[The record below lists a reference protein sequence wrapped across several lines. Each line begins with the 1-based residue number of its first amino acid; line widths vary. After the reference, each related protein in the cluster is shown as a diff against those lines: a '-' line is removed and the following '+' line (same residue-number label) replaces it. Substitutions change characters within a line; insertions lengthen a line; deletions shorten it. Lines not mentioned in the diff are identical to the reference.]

1 MIDPIK
7 TISRRSLML
16 GSAAAA
22 LAGTSAA
29 AWRWTSPRR
38 PGPPPDVSEEDLREL
53 RLPPEPGPDE
63 ALERLVN
70 GNKCYVAEYHEIGD
84 QRRNLVRRREIADRQ
99 NPFALI
105 LGCSDSRVAPE
116 VLFDAGLGDLF
127 VVRVA
132 GNFID
137 PRCFSVIGSVEYAVE
152 ELKVPLIMVLG
163 HEGCGAVKAA
173 VRVVREE
180 VELPGSIDMI
190 ADSIRPVVKDV
201 ANSPGDLVA
210 NAVAANVR
218 HGVNW
223 LTTSATMLKGPL
235 DDGRLKVVGATY
247 ELKSGLVRIVA

>member
-1 MIDPIK
+1 
-7 TISRRSLML
+7 LMF
-16 GSAAAA
+16 GSTAAA

-29 AWRWTSPRR
+29 WRWTSPGR
-38 PGPPPDVSEEDLREL
+38 PGPPPDVSEADLREL

-84 QRRNLVRRREIADRQ
+84 QRRSLVRRREIADRQ

-116 VLFDAGLGDLF
+116 VLFGAGLGDLF

-137 PRCFSVIGSVEYAVE
+137 PRCFSVIGSIEYAVE

-163 HEGCGAVKAA
+163 HDGCGAVKAA
-173 VRVVREE
+173 VRVVREG
-180 VELPGSIDMI
+180 VELPGSIDLI
-190 ADSIRPVVKDV
+190 ADSIRPVVRDV
-201 ANSPGDLVA
+201 ANAPGDLVA

-218 HGVNW
+218 HGVNL
-223 LTTSATMLKGPL
+223 LTNSVTMLEGPL

-247 ELKSGLVRIVA
+247 DLKSGLVRIVA